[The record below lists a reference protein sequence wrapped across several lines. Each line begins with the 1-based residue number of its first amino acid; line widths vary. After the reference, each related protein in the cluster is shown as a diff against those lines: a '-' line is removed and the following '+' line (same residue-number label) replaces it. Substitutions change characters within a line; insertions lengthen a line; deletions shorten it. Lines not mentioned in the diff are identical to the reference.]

1 MPRSNSFRR
10 KKKQS
15 EKRQQRRAALL
26 LQEAARLLPAVRRD
40 ILLRV
45 PVRQQRYQEEA
56 VVLPSHPQD
65 SVMSAILMYMEE
77 TA

>member
-1 MPRSNSFRR
+1 M
-10 KKKQS
+10 
-15 EKRQQRRAALL
+15 AAMANEMVDNMEVMLSTICLL
-26 LQEAARLLPAVRRD
+26 YTSAVRRD

>member
-1 MPRSNSFRR
+1 MPRLNSFRR

-15 EKRQQRRAALL
+15 EKRQQLRTALL
-26 LQEAARLLPAVRRD
+26 LPEAARLLPAVRRD